1 MDDEG
6 LADFLDQQKELEAK
20 MTTQKRDAVDEGESK
35 QQFDDEIEVVNEQPK
50 KRERRAPRRK
60 DNNLAIEEL

>member
-1 MDDEG
+1 MLER
-6 LADFLDQQKELEAK
+6 LAEA
-20 MTTQKRDAVDEGESK
+20 TVVGQALQDAVDEGESK